1 LTGAAPDS
9 PRPAAGIGAGAERTG
24 TRREIYRP
32 AQPWLVQL
40 VFALLVFACFAAFF
54 VTQRLKHTP
63 TAVQR
68 FELTSS
74 FSPTSTAANDLEGI
88 SFRLANT
95 DYVTVGI
102 VNSAGDTVA
111 TLVRDHPVT
120 RYKRFSLRWNGRG
133 GTAHRYGTLHTAT
146 GRPILVPVNEG
157 KLARAGEYRVRVSLR
172 DQHRT
177 IFSPRNFTLVGS

>member
-24 TRREIYRP
+24 TRREIDRP

-40 VFALLVFACFAAFF
+40 VFGLLVLACFVAFF

-68 FELTSS
+68 FEMTSS
-74 FSPTSTAANDLEGI
+74 FSPASATVNDLEGI

-95 DYVTVGI
+95 DYVTVSI

-111 TLVRDHPVT
+111 TLVRDHPVI
-120 RYKRFSLRWNGRG
+120 RYKRFSLRWNGRT
-133 GTAHRYGTLHTAT
+133 GTAHRYRTLHTAT
-146 GRPILVPVNEG
+146 GRPILVALNEG
-157 KLARAGEYRVRVSLR
+157 KLARPGEYRARVSLR

-177 IFSPRNFTLVGS
+177 VFAPRNFTLVGS

>member
-9 PRPAAGIGAGAERTG
+9 PRPAAGIGVGAERTG
-24 TRREIYRP
+24 TRREIDRP

-40 VFALLVFACFAAFF
+40 VFALLVLACFAAFL

-74 FSPTSTAANDLEGI
+74 FSPTSAAANDLERI
-88 SFRLANT
+88 SFKLAHA
-95 DYVTVGI
+95 DYVTVSI

-111 TLVRDHPVT
+111 TLVRDHPVA
-120 RYKRFSLRWNGRG
+120 RYKQFSLRWNGRN
-133 GTAHRYGTLHTAT
+133 GTAHRYGARHTARGT
-146 GRPILVPVNEG
+146 TILIPLNEG
-157 KLARAGEYRVRVSLR
+157 TPARHGEYRVRVSLR
-172 DQHRT
+172 EQHRT
-177 IFSPRNFTLVGS
+177 VFSPRNFTLVGS